1 MKVEINL
8 LGYVTKKLHFCNTDG
23 ILFFSDYPNAL
34 YCRHGGLIART
45 LFSGWRDPI
54 SKHGQDYC
62 LLFDFPLTLL
72 TLFFS
77 FCSTGRFFIWVTKCH
92 CCHTPIKPIFIFR
105 FFHCTWVQSCNWL
118 LPKLD
123 IDLSSIT
130 LLRDFPDP
138 IPLKLFLIYFHDA

>member
-1 MKVEINL
+1 MSALIYIKLCPPLPTQSYNSVIKRSTLLKVEINL
-8 LGYVTKKLHFCNTDG
+8 LGYVTKKLHFCNTEG

-77 FCSTGRFFIWVTKCH
+77 FLFNWK
-92 CCHTPIKPIFIFR
+92 IF
-105 FFHCTWVQSCNWL
+105 HLSHQMSL
-118 LPKLD
+118 LPHTHKTHLHLSVLPFYMSAKL
-123 IDLSSIT
+123 
-130 LLRDFPDP
+130 
-138 IPLKLFLIYFHDA
+138 